1 MTGLLLKDFYLMR
14 SLAKSYL
21 LVLGVFAVL
30 TVTGIYSSGFMASF
44 LALMCIMF
52 PVNLFAYDEQARWD
66 KYAAAL
72 PAGRVGAVKA
82 RYLFTL
88 IVCLGAILL
97 SGVLQAAA
105 FLVGKG
111 EGPLV
116 DTVFSG
122 VIPAAFGTLMNAVL
136 LPLLYRFGAQRGRI
150 YLLVTMGVAFGLAF
164 GSVAALGQL
173 GVDLSAILLPLA
185 LLPVLCVLALV
196 PSYHI
201 SLGVYRKKDL

>member
-1 MTGLLLKDFYLMR
+1 MKGLLLKDFYLMR
-14 SLAKSYL
+14 SLFKSYL
-21 LVLGVFAVL
+21 LVLGIFAVL
-30 TVTGIYSSGFMASF
+30 TFVGIYDSGFMASF

-72 PAGRVGAVKA
+72 PTGRAGVVKA

-97 SGVLQAAA
+97 SGVIQAAA
-105 FLVGKG
+105 FLLGTR
-111 EGPLV
+111 EGTLV

-185 LLPVLCVLALV
+185 LLPALCVLALV
-196 PSYHI
+196 PSYYI